1 MATTLPRL
9 QVSFDDKH
17 IFDMLKQMAREEGRS
32 MAQVVYG
39 LIKTALELGED
50 LSLGDTAKERLKSF
64 GRDDGLST
72 QEMLRW
78 NHSRK
83 KRS

>member
-9 QVSFDDKH
+9 QVSFDDKY
-17 IFDMLKQMAREEGRS
+17 IFGMLKQMAKEEGRS

-39 LIKTALELGED
+39 LIKAALELGED
-50 LSLGDTAKERLKSF
+50 LSLGDVAKERLKSF

-72 QEMLRW
+72 REILKW
-78 NHSRK
+78 NQSRK
-83 KRS
+83 KR

>member
-9 QVSFDDKH
+9 QVSFDDKR
-17 IFDMLKQMAREEGRS
+17 IFDMLKQMAKEEGRS

-50 LSLGDTAKERLKSF
+50 LSLGDTAKGRLETF

-72 QEMLRW
+72 QEILKW
-78 NHSRK
+78 NQARK
-83 KRS
+83 KKQ

>member
-9 QVSFDDKH
+9 QVSFDDRY
-17 IFDMLKQMAREEGRS
+17 IFDMLKQMAKEEGRS

-50 LSLGDTAKERLKSF
+50 ISLGDIAKERLKSF

-72 QEMLRW
+72 QEILKW
-78 NHSRK
+78 NRNRRK
-83 KRS
+83 RK